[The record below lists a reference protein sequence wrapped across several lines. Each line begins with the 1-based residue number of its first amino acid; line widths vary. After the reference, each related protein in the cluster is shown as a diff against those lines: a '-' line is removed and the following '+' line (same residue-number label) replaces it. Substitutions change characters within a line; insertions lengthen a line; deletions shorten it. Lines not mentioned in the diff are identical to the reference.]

1 VKALAP
7 AVYIFGFL
15 VTLACGVLL
24 FRAYA
29 VARKRLLLWSAVCF
43 CGLAISNLL
52 VFVDLVI
59 LPTQIDLYPWR
70 LLTAAAAMLILMYG
84 LIWEGQQ

>member
-1 VKALAP
+1 MNAIAP

-24 FRAYA
+24 YRAYA
-29 VARKRLLLWSAVCF
+29 AVHKRLLLWSAICF

-52 VFVDLVI
+52 VFVDLVL
-59 LPTQIDLYPWR
+59 LPNVDLYLLR
-70 LLTAAAAMLILMYG
+70 LITAAVAMLLLLYG

>member
-1 VKALAP
+1 MNAIAP

-29 VARKRLLLWSAVCF
+29 AVRKRLLLWSAVCF

-52 VFVDLVI
+52 VFVDLVL
-59 LPTQIDLYPWR
+59 LPTVDLYLLR
-70 LLTAAAAMLILMYG
+70 LITAAIAMLLLLYG